1 MNVVKGAFALFTGLF
16 ALMAGVIIVGA
27 DTCDVR
33 YTESFID
40 RGRTCS
46 VTIHEYVS
54 NNGDALVLVDGNAI
68 GAEGLLPDG
77 AKPVSGVGFCCMKIA
92 DFDFSQSD
100 VSGDISASRCAELSP
115 RLIDLLEELQILP
128 AHDPGNRYQVD
139 EITDL
144 VDTANTLS
152 VSSVS
157 ELTARFGVRLP
168 DTDEEGMTKAAG
180 LEAGIYLFA
189 EAGSPEGSI
198 PCDPFC
204 LALPETNISEMSI
217 GNKKYDPGQIWL
229 YDISVYPKSR
239 SVSVQKSIVVPEK
252 NEKGEIVGEM
262 HARSRAACIG
272 ETVKF
277 SVTADVPKLSAGTRN
292 RLYVIEDMIDP
303 GLIYAGDIRLT
314 LGESA
319 DTAALLTLNSDYKLD
334 TKAGSDVIR
343 IVFTKKGL
351 ARLGEIERESHVY
364 VNYSAKLDKNA
375 VIADPG
381 NMNSAALLYG
391 TDHSGDIRAVS
402 APVTVFTY
410 MLTVKKTFA
419 PTQEHFGDVKFSL
432 SDGKEKKYFVKE
444 SDGVYHSAC
453 RDDEIDQTMLIA
465 PNDST
470 GILVLKG
477 LANGTYILTEE
488 ETIPDYSLLG
498 ESIELTIK
506 NRNLSVDVENRK
518 SIDLVHTGGTG
529 ILPVIGGAALMIIV
543 GCLIILRSQGGS
555 QKIGKR

>member
-1 MNVVKGAFALFTGLF
+1 MNVVKGAFALFAGLF
-16 ALMAGVIIVGA
+16 ALIAGVIIVGA
-27 DTCDVR
+27 DTHDVR
-33 YTESFID
+33 YTESIID
-40 RGRTCS
+40 RSRTCS

-54 NNGDALVLVDGNAI
+54 NNGDALVLADGNAI

-100 VSGDISASRCAELSP
+100 VSGAISASLCAELSP

-128 AHDPGNRYQVD
+128 AHDPGNRYQVC

-144 VDTANTLS
+144 IDTANTLS
-152 VSSVS
+152 ASSVS
-157 ELTARFGVRLP
+157 ELTARFGDRLP
-168 DTDEEGMTKAAG
+168 DTDEDGMTKAAG
-180 LEAGIYLFA
+180 LKAGIYLFA
-189 EAGSPEGSI
+189 ETSSFEGSI

-204 LALPETNISEMSI
+204 IALPETNISEMSI

-229 YDISVYPKSR
+229 YDISAYPKSR
-239 SVSVQKSIVVPEK
+239 SVSVQKSIAAPEK
-252 NEKGEIVGEM
+252 NEKGEIVGEI
-262 HARSRAACIG
+262 HARSRTACIG

-277 SVTADVPKLSAGTRN
+277 SVTADVPKLSDGTRN

-303 GLIYAGDIRLT
+303 GLIYAGDIRLA

-334 TKAGSDVIR
+334 TKAKSDVIR

-351 ARLGEIERESHVY
+351 ARLGEIDRESHVY
-364 VNYSAKLDKNA
+364 VNYSARLDKNA
-375 VIADPG
+375 VIENPG

-391 TDHSGDIRAVS
+391 TDHSGDIRVVS

-410 MLTVKKTFA
+410 MLTLKKTFS

-444 SDGVYHSAC
+444 SDGVYHTAC
-453 RDDEIDQTMLIA
+453 CDDEIDQTMIIA

-498 ESIELTIK
+498 ESIELTVK

-518 SIDLVHTGGTG
+518 SIDLVHTGGMG

-543 GCLIILRSQGGS
+543 GCLIILRAQGGS
-555 QKIGKR
+555 

>member
-1 MNVVKGAFALFTGLF
+1 MHVVKGAFALFAGLYV
-16 ALMAGVIIVGA
+16 LTAGISTVGA
-27 DTCDVR
+27 ENNEVR
-33 YTESFID
+33 FTKGFID
-40 RGRTCS
+40 QSRTCS
-46 VTIHEYVS
+46 LSIHEYVS
-54 NNGDALVLVDGNAI
+54 NNGDAAVRADGSVI
-68 GAEGLLPDG
+68 EAEGLLPDG
-77 AKPVSGVGFCCMKIA
+77 AVPVSDAGFCCMKIA
-92 DFDFSQSD
+92 DPDFSLSD
-100 VSGDISASRCAELSP
+100 GSGIAGPARFTGLSP
-115 RLIDLLEELQILP
+115 KLKDLLSELNINSSANL
-128 AHDPGNRYQVD
+128 DKSCDIN
-139 EITDL
+139 EISEL
-144 VDTANTLS
+144 IKAANAVS

-157 ELTARFGVRLP
+157 ELAARFGVRLP
-168 DTDEEGMTKAAG
+168 DTDEEGIATVND
-180 LEAGIYLFA
+180 LSQGIYLVA
-189 EAGSPEGSI
+189 ETKIPDGHI

-204 LALPETNISEMSI
+204 IALPETNISEMSI

-239 SVSVQKSIVVPEK
+239 SVSVQKSIAAPEK

-262 HARSRAACIG
+262 HARSRTACIG

-277 SVTADVPKLSAGTRN
+277 SVTADVPKLSDGTRN

-303 GLIYAGDIRLT
+303 GLIYAGDIRLA

-364 VNYSAKLDKNA
+364 VNYSARLDKNA

-410 MLTVKKTFA
+410 MLTLKKTFS

-444 SDGVYHSAC
+444 SDGVYHTAC
-453 RDDEIDQTMLIA
+453 CDGEIDQTMLIA

-498 ESIELTIK
+498 ESIELTVK

-518 SIDLVHTGGTG
+518 SIDLVHTGGMG